1 MASMI
6 TIERHESFAGLLQLQ
21 PIWDDLLRRC
31 PDRNLFLSHEW
42 ACTWWQH
49 FGEGAAL
56 WLLTV
61 KYADQPVAIAPLCVR
76 RERYSGLPVRVLRFW
91 NNKHTSR
98 AGFIVADRHDA
109 VCAAL
114 AGYWRDHADEWDVL
128 RLDHVPARN
137 SLLPTVER
145 ALAAHDLT
153 SFGIAPSR
161 LLLQMPVNGDWQ
173 AGFAGWPRKLRKD
186 IRQSE
191 QRLSRAGAME
201 TIVENDPARIESAMD
216 ELFRIQAADP
226 GSAQEQDAAPTAIDR
241 AFQISL
247 AQRLCAQGH
256 GYSNHFLRIDKH
268 ACAGLHTLTYDKTC
282 YGFLTYYDARYAAC
296 APGRYLMT
304 RLLQWCFEQADIE
317 TMDFNGASRFLAD
330 WLPREEP
337 LEYLSACNHRPYS
350 RFIAVLKSVKRRF
363 ACWRGGAHGRV
374 DNPGFTSYYGKKPA
388 P

>member
-1 MASMI
+1 MI
-6 TIERHESFAGLLQLQ
+6 SIERHESLASLLQLQ
-21 PIWDDLLRRC
+21 AAWDDLLCRC
-31 PDRNLFLSHEW
+31 PERNLFLSHDW
-42 ACTWWQH
+42 ACTWWQY

-61 KYADQPVAIAPLCVR
+61 KQAGELVAIAPMCVR
-76 RERYSGLPVRVLRFW
+76 RERYGGMPARVLRFW

-98 AGFIVADRHDA
+98 TGFIVADGHAA

-114 AGYWRDHADEWDVL
+114 AGYWCDHADAWDVL
-128 RLDHVPARN
+128 RLDHVPARH

-145 ALAAHDLT
+145 ALAARGLT

-161 LLLQMPVNGDWQ
+161 LLLQMPVTGDWQ
-173 AGFAGWPRKLRKD
+173 TSFAAWPRKLRKD

-191 QRLSRAGAME
+191 QRLRRAGTMDTSVE
-201 TIVENDPARIESAMD
+201 TDPARVAVAMD
-216 ELFRIQAADP
+216 ELFRIQHRD
-226 GSAQEQDAAPTAIDR
+226 GDAAGVSGAGLTATDR
-241 AFQISL
+241 AFQIAL
-247 AQRLCAQGH
+247 TQQLCTRGH
-256 GYSNHFLRIDKH
+256 GYSNHFLRIE
-268 ACAGLHTLTYDKTC
+268 AQTCAGLHTLIYDKTC

-304 RLLQWCFEQADIE
+304 RLLQWCFEQPAIE

-350 RFIAVLKSVKRRF
+350 RFIAGLKGVKRRLDR
-363 ACWRGGAHGRV
+363 WRGGAPARV
-374 DNPGFTSYYGKKPA
+374 DNPGPGSYYGKKPA